1 MILTFDAESKKKITY
16 VPEYLTVDY
25 NLGETNYD
33 LVFDLQGTLE
43 LVASGLQGRFK
54 GDLVPWKLLKY
65 GDDFVEEVHLSG
77 LPEPWMDEIFPP
89 EEIANIMGGS
99 KKFTIQASFRDEDAD
114 ADGEELSI
122 GDGLFCIRTEHM
134 HYEREFEFNVDV
146 I

>member
-1 MILTFDAESKKKITY
+1 MVLTFNAESKKKITY

-33 LVFDLQGTLE
+33 LVFDLQGTLQ
-43 LVASGLQGRFK
+43 LVASGLKGRFK

-65 GDDFVEEVHLSG
+65 GNDFVEEIHISD
-77 LPEPWMDEIFPP
+77 LPKPWMDKIFSL

-99 KKFTIQASFRDEDAD
+99 KKFTIQASFRDEDVD
-114 ADGEELSI
+114 ADGEELPM
-122 GDGLFCIRTEHM
+122 GDGNFFVATGYMR
-134 HYEREFEFNVDV
+134 YERDFQFNVDV